1 MFRHFSGFDDDEVE
15 PPEYSPSSRVYRT
28 RSFLFLF
35 LSSLARFLIFSLSF
49 SLDTALASVTNIC
62 AAADAIMFADAG
74 LELFFFVSS
83 QH

>member
-1 MFRHFSGFDDDEVE
+1 M
-15 PPEYSPSSRVYRT
+15 T
-28 RSFLFLF
+28 RSRASGILAFLAGLSHSLLSLSLF

-49 SLDTALASVTNIC
+49 YLDTALASVTNIC